1 MGRVILFAIVVG
13 VIAGVVLAFVRRKRG
28 GGDQ

>member
-13 VIAGVVLAFVRRKRG
+13 IVAGVVLSFVRRKRG